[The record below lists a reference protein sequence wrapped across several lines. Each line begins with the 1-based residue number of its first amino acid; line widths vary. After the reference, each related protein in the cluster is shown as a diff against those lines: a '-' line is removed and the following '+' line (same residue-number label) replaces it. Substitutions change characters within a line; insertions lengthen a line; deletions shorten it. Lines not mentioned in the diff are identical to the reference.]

1 MLRDGQAYRDL
12 GGTYFEHLNAD
23 RLTRYYTKRLAALG
37 YAVTLTKC
45 AA

>member
-1 MLRDGQAYRDL
+1 M
-12 GGTYFEHLNAD
+12 TYVDHLHAD

-37 YAVTLTKC
+37 YAVTLKTC